1 MLLLTTPDGGTLV
14 RVIAGDV
21 AGHHGPGSTHTPI
34 SMVHATV
41 EPGAELVL
49 PWPGEFN
56 ALVYVLSGRGAVGT
70 EGRPVHTGQLVVHGP
85 GEAIV
90 LRADAEQESRHAAL
104 DVLIL
109 GGRPIG
115 EPVYAHG
122 PFVMNTREEIIQ
134 AFEDFEAGK
143 LGTVPA
149 DHIGNA

>member
-1 MLLLTTPDGGTLV
+1 M
-14 RVIAGDV
+14 
-21 AGHHGPGSTHTPI
+21 
-34 SMVHATV
+34 
-41 EPGAELVL
+41 
-49 PWPGEFN
+49 
-56 ALVYVLSGRGAVGT
+56 LSGDGSVGS
-70 EGRPVHTGQLVVHGP
+70 EARPLRTGQLAVFGP
-85 GEAIV
+85 GDA
-90 LRADAEQESRHAAL
+90 LAFRADATQESRHPAL

-122 PFVMNTREEIIQ
+122 PFVMNTRAEIIQ